1 MDWYSIV
8 KFLHIVSATIW
19 VGGGFTLMVLA
30 FLANRAGD
38 VPGTL
43 QAMLATG
50 ELGGK
55 LFAPLSIL
63 TLALGLV
70 MCWFWV
76 GFSDL
81 WIIIGLAGYATT
93 FCVGMFIF
101 KPTAE
106 KMASMIDRDGVTPG
120 ALDLGHRIL
129 AAACFDYSVMLVIVA
144 DMVLK
149 PALHDIAIL
158 AGMLMILAIGLALS
172 LGGKRRRQLTP
183 HIA

>member
-8 KFLHIVSATIW
+8 KLLHVVSATVW
-19 VGGGFTLMVLA
+19 VGGGFTLMLLA
-30 FLANRAGD
+30 FLADRAGD
-38 VPGTL
+38 LPGTL
-43 QAMLATG
+43 QAMRATG

-63 TLALGLV
+63 TLAFGLV

-76 GFSDL
+76 GFSEL
-81 WIIIGLAGYATT
+81 WIIIGLAGYFTT

-106 KMASMIDRDGVTPG
+106 KMAEMIDRDGVTPG
-120 ALDLGHRIL
+120 ALAHGQRIL
-129 AAACFDYSVMLVIVA
+129 TAARFDYAVMLVIIA

-149 PALHDIAIL
+149 PTLHDIAIL
-158 AGMLMILAIGLALS
+158 AAMLMILAIGLALS
-172 LGGKRRRQLTP
+172 LGGARRLTP
-183 HIA
+183 RVA